1 MHEGEVGLEVVAS
14 GFFLGGMLD
23 EELDDDLDADEDET
37 CSCAPYLAR
46 WMSCLQART
55 PRVKDTP
62 FLGSARGAKEAED
75 LLTRSE
81 FVGGERAG
89 KQEKHTAIYPGS
101 GRPKANSPTPACL
114 DRCHHDGELQ
124 VVFLGEVPGRVAARG
139 RRRADPALGRSP
151 LSPTSSPR
159 LKLSAWSALPAFLLV
174 SCLRAELVGN

>member
-1 MHEGEVGLEVVAS
+1 MSLQISAITNPSANRAPKLIFSLFLCSPCCTARRDPAFATVHSLCVVS
-14 GFFLGGMLD
+14 RK
-23 EELDDDLDADEDET
+23 
-37 CSCAPYLAR
+37 S
-46 WMSCLQART
+46 
-55 PRVKDTP
+55 DTGSKGYP
-62 FLGSARGAKEAED
+62 FLGSARGAREAED
-75 LLTRSE
+75 LLTQSE

-124 VVFLGEVPGRVAARG
+124 VVFLGEVPRRVAARG

-159 LKLSAWSALPAFLLV
+159 LKLSAWRALPVFLLV
-174 SCLRAELVGN
+174 PCL

>member
-1 MHEGEVGLEVVAS
+1 MEPRLKMGHPIFIQRHTRHDRTPEGEWVAS
-14 GFFLGGMLD
+14 GSNLSPRL
-23 EELDDDLDADEDET
+23 
-37 CSCAPYLAR
+37 
-46 WMSCLQART
+46 SCLGRVT
-55 PRVKDTP
+55 PGVKDTP

-159 LKLSAWSALPAFLLV
+159 LKLSAWRALPAFLLV
-174 SCLRAELVGN
+174 PCL